1 MPYSAYVFD
10 FDFTLADATPGI
22 VASVNYALGE
32 LGYPAAGVEPIRRT
46 VGMTLRDTFTTLT
59 GCDDEDTAVRF
70 TAFFRAR
77 ADEVMTDNTTL
88 LPGVAVALA
97 GLKAD
102 GAKTAIV
109 TSKFHYRI
117 DQALARHGCS
127 HLVDFIVGLEDVA
140 EAKPSPEG
148 LLRAM
153 DALGVGRGD
162 TLYVGDSL
170 IDARTAQNAG
180 VDFAAVTT
188 GTTGAE
194 EFAGLPHVAVAGS
207 MAALFAGLEFPG

>member
-1 MPYSAYVFD
+1 MSYSAYVFD

-22 VASVNYALGE
+22 VASVNYGLEE
-32 LGYPAAGVEPIRRT
+32 LGYPPAGVEPIRRT
-46 VGMTLRDTFTTLT
+46 VGMTLKDTFAVLT
-59 GCDDEDTAVRF
+59 GCNDEDTAVRF
-70 TAFFRAR
+70 AALFRAR

-88 LPGVAVALA
+88 LPGVAEVLA
-97 GLKAD
+97 HLKAG

-117 DQALARHGCS
+117 DQALAKHGCT
-127 HLVDFIVGLEDVA
+127 HLIDHIVGLEDVA

-153 DALGVGRGD
+153 DALGVGRGG

-188 GTTGAE
+188 GTTVAG

-207 MAALFAGLEFPG
+207 MSALFTALGFPG